1 MRWLM
6 LWAIRSFFLTAG
18 QASDLEGADELLP
31 QVEAEA
37 LLGDKSFDADKR
49 VREVLRQR
57 GIRCV
62 IPFRKN
68 RLNPG
73 EYDKEL
79 YKERHL
85 IENFFCKLKQY
96 RGIATRYDKC
106 SAHFLS
112 GIYLASSLILL
123 A

>member
-6 LWAIRSFFLTAG
+6 LWVIRSFFLTKG
-18 QASDLEGADELLP
+18 QASDLVGADELLP
-31 QVEAEA
+31 QVKADA

-49 VREVLRQR
+49 VREVLRLR

-62 IPFRKN
+62 IPSKRN
-68 RLNPG
+68 RLQPIA
-73 EYDKEL
+73 YDKEL

-96 RGIATRYDKC
+96 RAIATRYDKC
-106 SAHFLS
+106 AAHFLS
-112 GIYLASSLILL
+112 GIYLASSRILL

>member
-6 LWAIRSFFLTAG
+6 LWVIRSFFLTAG

-31 QVEAEA
+31 QVEADA

-49 VREVLRQR
+49 VREVLRLR

-68 RLNPG
+68 RLNPC